1 MIHLITSANRSL
13 FEDELLEFRRIN
25 RDDVAADAAWGTIA
39 RAGGIGDAWF
49 DGDDA
54 VYIVGIEGGR
64 VYGGAR
70 LIPTSKPHLLSD
82 VFPHLASV
90 RAVPRD
96 PTIYEWTPM
105 LADAAQRAD
114 RDSRPAIGAVM
125 CAVLEYCLGEGID
138 ALSGIIDAWSLPRFH
153 DMGWTV
159 HPLGLPE
166 QIGRDWVLAVTMP
179 IEASTLEAT
188 RAFYG
193 IDEAVLTPRGLRPAT
208 TWEIVV

>member
-1 MIHLITSANRSL
+1 MIHLITSANRYL
-13 FEDELLEFRRIN
+13 FEDELLEFRRLN
-25 RDDVAADAAWGTIA
+25 RDDLAAGTAWGAIA
-39 RAGGIGDAWF
+39 RAGGVADAWF
-49 DGDDA
+49 DGDEA
-54 VYIVGIEGGR
+54 VYVVGVEGGC

-70 LIPTSKPHLLSD
+70 LIPTAKPHLLSD

-90 RAVPRD
+90 RGVPRD
-96 PTIYEWTPM
+96 PSVYEWTPM
-105 LADAAQRAD
+105 LAVDAPPRD
-114 RDSRPAIGAVM
+114 RNGQPAVGAVM
-125 CAVLEYCLGEGID
+125 CAVVEYCLAEGID

-166 QIGRDWVLAVTMP
+166 QVGRDWVLAVTMP

-193 IDEAVLTPRGLRPAT
+193 IDEPAMVPRGVRPAT
-208 TWEIVV
+208 NWEIVV